1 MNQAVCPFLSS
12 NEFPEPSCQKTVSGN
27 TTKGKTHRYTKLY
40 DCSPGGAE
48 GNNPPTNA
56 GITSHSGLIPG
67 RSPGVGNG
75 NALQYSCLE
84 SSMDRGA
91 WGYSSWGYSSWTRL
105 STAPN
110 LGRALFLLH
119 RFPSPPSLI
128 HPVLHPYSVFF
139 FFSLLCTFS
148 IRQSRTC

>member
-1 MNQAVCPFLSS
+1 MSFQNQVARKQSLETRLKEKLTGILS
-12 NEFPEPSCQKTVSGN
+12 CMTVAPVVQ
-27 TTKGKTHRYTKLY
+27 R
-40 DCSPGGAE
+40 E
-48 GNNPPTNA
+48 IIRPPMQESQ
-56 GITSHSGLIPG
+56 SHAGLIPG

-91 WGYSSWGYSSWTRL
+91 WGYSSWGYSSLTRL

-128 HPVLHPYSVFF
+128 HPVLHPYSVFS